1 LLIDARTLP
10 DGETLTATVCVVGA
24 GPAGIAIAR
33 SLAAAGIEV
42 LLIEAGGFKPEPEIE
57 ALSDGEVAP
66 GSPHA
71 PLHLYRRRVIGGA
84 SYVWGGRCTPLDPI
98 DFETRSWIP
107 HSGWPFDRAEL
118 QPWYE
123 QANPFVDAGRFDY
136 TVAGSLAGRGAFIDG
151 FSSPA
156 LHTDRLERFS
166 KPTNIG
172 RLYRDELAASA
183 EVRLVHHAVCT
194 GIRLHHAAE
203 RTEMLELRAL
213 TGTRLVAKAEAFVLA
228 QGTLETVR
236 LMLASNDVM
245 RDGVGNHSGWLG
257 RSYLTHIEGTLGELH
272 FTPADRPVIWGYEK
286 SDDGIYV
293 RRRFAVSEAAQAK
306 HRVANGIVRL
316 NHPSV
321 VDPAHG
327 QGILSAAYFVKN
339 LLVPEYSRRIAW
351 TDRRT
356 AERLAAMGRTRLF
369 ARHALNMLKD
379 LPKVASFGPWWLWVR
394 NLQSRQMPSLV
405 LPSRSGSYPLDF
417 NVEQAPNP
425 ESRISLATSRDR
437 FDVPRLRV
445 DWRMSEVDR
454 HTIRATLALFRD
466 AVVETGCATFT
477 FDPETALD
485 QFTAIGGHQMGG
497 ARMAA
502 DPALGVVD
510 SQCRVHG
517 VANLYLAGNQIF
529 PTVGYANPT
538 LTTVALALRLAG
550 HLADRLRP

>member
-1 LLIDARTLP
+1 MLIDARTLP
-10 DGETLTATVCVVGA
+10 DGETLTATVCIVGA

-33 SLAAAGIEV
+33 SLAAASIEV
-42 LLIEAGGFKPEPEIE
+42 LLVEAGGFKPESEIE
-57 ALSDGEVAP
+57 ALSKGEVAP

-107 HSGWPFDRAEL
+107 HSGWPLTRAEL

-136 TVAGSLAGRGAFIDG
+136 TVEGSLAGRGAFIEG
-151 FSSPA
+151 FASPA
-156 LHTDRLERFS
+156 LHTNRIERFS

-172 RLYRDELAASA
+172 RHYREELVKSA
-183 EVRLVHHAVCT
+183 KVRLVHHALCT
-194 GIRLHHAAE
+194 GVKLHHAAGK
-203 RTEMLELRAL
+203 TEMLELRTLA
-213 TGTRLVAKAEAFVLA
+213 GTRLAVKAEVFVLA
-228 QGTLETVR
+228 LGTLETVR

-245 RDGVGNHSGWLG
+245 RDGIGNHSGWLG
-257 RSYLTHIEGTLGELH
+257 RSYLTHIEGTLGELR

-286 SDDGIYV
+286 STDGIYV
-293 RRRFAVSEAAQAK
+293 RRRFAVSEAAQER
-306 HRVANGIVRL
+306 HGVANGIVRL

-339 LLVPEYSRRIAW
+339 LLVPEYRRRIAW

-369 ARHALNMLKD
+369 GRHALNMLKD
-379 LPKVASFGPWWLWVR
+379 LLKVATFGPWWLWVR
-394 NLQSRQMPSLV
+394 NLQRRQMPSLV
-405 LPSRSGSYPLDF
+405 LPSRSGRYPLDF
-417 NVEQAPNP
+417 NFEQAPNP
-425 ESRISLATSRDR
+425 ESRIGLVTSRDR
-437 FDVPRLRV
+437 FDVPQLRV
-445 DWRMSEVDR
+445 DWRMREVDR
-454 HTIRATLALFRD
+454 HTILATLELFRD
-466 AVVETGCATFT
+466 AVAATGCATFT
-477 FDPETALD
+477 YDPETALD
-485 QFTAIGGHQMGG
+485 QFTAIGGHQMSG

-502 DPALGVVD
+502 DPKLGVVD

-517 VANLYLAGNQIF
+517 VDNLYLAGNQIF
-529 PTVGYANPT
+529 STVGYANPT

-550 HLADRLRP
+550 HLADRLEA